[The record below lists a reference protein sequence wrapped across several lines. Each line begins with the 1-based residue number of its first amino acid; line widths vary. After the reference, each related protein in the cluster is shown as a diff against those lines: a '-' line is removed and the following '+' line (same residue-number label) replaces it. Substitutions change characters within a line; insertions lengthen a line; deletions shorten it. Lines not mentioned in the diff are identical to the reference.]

1 MGEKGVGNEATRV
14 SFFFLVVIFLALA
27 LSLIALYLAVMQ
39 YIEYGVSSIEAGYF
53 LIVGFMGLAF
63 SAYMLYQTK
72 RRILRI
78 SFELQP
84 IHTVISCNK
93 CDFKNIREFQRG
105 DYIFKDA
112 EPCPKCNEK
121 MTITAIYR
129 EVKEKPKE
137 ERLS

>member
-1 MGEKGVGNEATRV
+1 MGEREAGNEATRV

-27 LSLIALYLAVMQ
+27 LSLIALYLAVMMF
-39 YIEYGVSSIEAGYF
+39 EVSPLEAGYF
-53 LIVGFMGLAF
+53 LIIGFVGLAF
-63 SAYMLYQTK
+63 SVYMLYQTK

-105 DYIFKDA
+105 DYIFKEV

-137 ERLS
+137 ERLG